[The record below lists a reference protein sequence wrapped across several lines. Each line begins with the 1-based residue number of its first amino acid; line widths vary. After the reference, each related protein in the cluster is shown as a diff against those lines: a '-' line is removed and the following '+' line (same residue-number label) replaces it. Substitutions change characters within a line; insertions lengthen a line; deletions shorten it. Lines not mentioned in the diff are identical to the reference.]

1 MYSFDSRI
9 RYSEADD
16 DGKVTFPAI
25 LDYFQDCSF
34 FQSEDLQLG
43 MEFLKKKQVA
53 WVLVSWQIEVL
64 RYPQIGEQIEVST
77 WPYDFKSF
85 YGSRNFLMMGRD
97 RKILAQAASLW
108 VLLDLKSGR
117 PCRIL
122 QEMAEAYTLEPPLP
136 MECGSRKLKLPEQM
150 EERKPFS
157 VQKFHLDT
165 NHHVNN
171 GKYILMAQEY
181 LPEGFQIGRMRA
193 EYKKS
198 AVYGDE
204 IFPYVDLQEGKTTV
218 LLADEQK
225 KPYVIVELE
234 EKHAETR

>member
-1 MYSFDSRI
+1 MYSFHSKI
-9 RYSEADD
+9 RYSETD
-16 DGKVTFPAI
+16 DGGKITFPAI

-34 FQSEDLQLG
+34 FQSEELQLG
-43 MEFLKKKQVA
+43 MEFLNKKQVL

-64 RYPQIGEQIEVST
+64 RYPGIGEQVKTAT
-77 WPYDFKSF
+77 WPYDFKRF
-85 YGSRNFLMMGRD
+85 YGNRNFIMTGE
-97 RKILAQAASLW
+97 KEEVLAQAASLW
-108 VLLDLKSGR
+108 VLLDLKTGR

-122 QEMAEAYTLEPPLP
+122 PEMEKGYVLEPPLP

-150 EERKPFS
+150 EERAPFS

-181 LPEGFQIGRMRA
+181 VPEGFQIGRMRA

-198 AVYGDE
+198 AVYGDQ
-204 IFPYVDLQEGKTTV
+204 IFPYVNLQKEKAV
-218 LLADEQK
+218 ILLADEEK

-234 EKHAETR
+234 DQHAEIR

>member
-9 RYSEADD
+9 RYSEADAQ
-16 DGKVTFPAI
+16 GKATFPAI

-43 MEFLKKKQVA
+43 MEFLNQKQVA

-64 RYPQIGEQIEVST
+64 RYPGIGEQVTVST
-77 WPYDFKSF
+77 WPYDFKGF
-85 YGSRNFLMMGRD
+85 YGSRNFLMMGKD
-97 RKILAQAASLW
+97 AETLAQAASLW
-108 VLLDLKSGR
+108 VLLDLKTGR

-122 QEMAEAYTLEPPLP
+122 PEMAEAYTLEPPLP
-136 MECGSRKLKLPEQM
+136 MERISRKLKLPEEM
-150 EERKPFS
+150 EERSPFS
-157 VQKFHLDT
+157 VQRFHLDT

-181 LPEGFQIGRMRA
+181 LPKGFRVGRMRA

-204 IFPYVDLQEGKTTV
+204 IFPYVNLQEGQAAV
-218 LLADEQK
+218 LLADKQK
-225 KPYVIVELE
+225 KPYVLVELE
-234 EKHAETR
+234 EKHAEIR

>member
-9 RYSEADD
+9 RYSEADAN
-16 DGKVTFPAI
+16 GKVTFPAI

-43 MEFLKKKQVA
+43 MEFLNKKQVA

-64 RYPQIGEQIEVST
+64 RYPQIGEQVKTAT

-85 YGSRNFLMMGRD
+85 YGSRNFLMTGENGE
-97 RKILAQAASLW
+97 ILAQAASLW
-108 VLLDLKSGR
+108 VLLDRAAGR

-122 QEMAEAYTLEPPLP
+122 PEMAGAYTLEPPLP
-136 MECGSRKLKLPEQM
+136 MECGSRKLKLPERM
-150 EERKPFS
+150 EERSPFY

-171 GKYILMAQEY
+171 GKYI
-181 LPEGFQIGRMRA
+181 
-193 EYKKS
+193 
-198 AVYGDE
+198 
-204 IFPYVDLQEGKTTV
+204 
-218 LLADEQK
+218 
-225 KPYVIVELE
+225 
-234 EKHAETR
+234 